1 MGELEF
7 LHESLGRNE
16 VNGEIKSLE
25 INNKKKKILIL
36 FKFKKEERDVRRK
49 TCKINE
55 R

>member
-7 LHESLGRNE
+7 LYESLGRNE

-36 FKFKKEERDVRRK
+36 FKLKKRK
-49 TCKINE
+49 ETCDEK
-55 R
+55 RVK